1 MHRFSSESCTQRIP
15 AGFPSGIP
23 GIGDEMDKAMQHAPH
38 PGLQNFSLRPVPA
51 SNRAEIKAVKT

>member
-1 MHRFSSESCTQRIP
+1 
-15 AGFPSGIP
+15 
-23 GIGDEMDKAMQHAPH
+23 MDKAMQHAPH